1 MELLTFNHAF
11 MKSCP
16 CKDHA
21 LWFGLV
27 AFVIGA
33 VILLQDFDLIPSATF
48 GYLWPCIL
56 VVSGL
61 KMMLCCG
68 CPCTECK
75 GDCDCKSAEVPC
87 AGEACD
93 CGKKE
98 VAKKN
103 DKKPGKKK

>member
-1 MELLTFNHAF
+1 

-33 VILLQDFDLIPSATF
+33 VILLQKFDLIPSATF
-48 GYLWPCIL
+48 SYLWPCIL

-68 CPCTECK
+68 CPCTDCKGECK
-75 GDCDCKSAEVPC
+75 GDSCDCKSDPSMP
-87 AGEACD
+87 CD
-93 CGKKE
+93 CKKE
-98 VAKKN
+98 VVAKK
-103 DKKPGKKK
+103 KLGKKKGLIATL